1 MPDATPHARALAVA
15 AEVATAK
22 CRVTTARLERSND
35 TSVRSPDD
43 LRDRHVPREHSAP
56 RSLDD
61 RYVHETV
68 LAAADRQH
76 LDALAFAHAHR
87 CRRSE
92 LAAQLGRVRLQVVA
106 SRQLQVL
113 ARHARE
119 IEADNDDAVMARE
132 MGALAG
138 RRVREIEADNDDEAM
153 ARQMGALEVGR
164 ANARGAVPAGGRG
177 REHEA
182 APSTSQPETS
192 PPTPAGPPTS
202 ASLTAHHEACV
213 RLARQLLEQA
223 KAFPDLHVRGT
234 LTDELAEAV
243 RAVQDHGLSRDE
255 MLSVFRA
262 LGFGRS
268 QAGFGGHYY
277 TCPNG
282 HLYIISECGGA
293 METARCNECGAP
305 IGGGSHALLA
315 SNRRADLTQFPE
327 LHE

>member
-1 MPDATPHARALAVA
+1 M
-15 AEVATAK
+15 
-22 CRVTTARLERSND
+22 TTARLERSND

-132 MGALAG
+132 MGAL
-138 RRVREIEADNDDEAM
+138 
-153 ARQMGALEVGR
+153 EVGR

-182 APSTSQPETS
+182 APQPSTSQPETS